1 MAHSLFWDCHNVIPL
16 SRKNKARDTELK
28 AKRGGQHSANSA
40 WVEAVLL
47 ARAKKGND
55 IYLSFLPSNIV

>member
-55 IYLSFLPSNIV
+55 I